1 MLTINI
7 PQRRLWDEAHEEFL
21 YTKGATLVLEHS
33 LVSVS
38 KWEMKWKKPFLGSE
52 HTNAEMIDYVRCM
65 TISQNVDPEVYQ
77 YIDKNT
83 LKIVDDYIN
92 DKMTATWFSEK
103 NGPKGK
109 SSPQKITNEIIY
121 YWMISLGIPFECQKW
136 HLNRLLTLIRVCEL
150 KNAPKKKMSKKA
162 TLAQNAA
169 LNAQR
174 RKSRGSKG

>member
-1 MLTINI
+1 MLTIEI
-7 PQRRLWDEAHEEFL
+7 PQKRLWDEIHEEFL

-52 HTNAEMIDYVRCM
+52 HTNAEMIDYIRCM

-77 YIDKNT
+77 YIDKKT
-83 LKIVDDYIN
+83 LKIVDEYIN
-92 DKMTATWFSEK
+92 DKMTATWFAEK

-109 SSPQKITNEIIY
+109 GSQQKITNEIIY